1 MFKVSVAQI
10 LISYFNHF
18 FDILGYGTVNKID
31 LLIPSITTCFI
42 YWSHFYKSLPIA
54 LRYVWRANSRPFFY
68 GYTSKG

>member
-42 YWSHFYKSLPIA
+42 Y
-54 LRYVWRANSRPFFY
+54 
-68 GYTSKG
+68 